1 MTLTFGTD
9 GVRGRAYDELT
20 VADVEAL
27 GQAAGLV
34 LGGDAIVIGT
44 DGRDSGDDFVGALCR
59 AFHRDGIRAWNLGL
73 APTPA
78 VAHVAAEH
86 GIAGAMVS
94 ASHNPYH
101 DNGVK
106 FFAPGG
112 RKLTD
117 AQQAAIEAELA
128 DLAATP
134 SSLVDQPGSAVGP
147 VDRTDLVA
155 DYVDWV
161 VGTVP
166 PGALSGLRVIADCA
180 NGAAS
185 GTAVPALRRLGAE
198 VTAINDA
205 PDGRNINADCG
216 STDMTRLSRE
226 VVAGAADLGLAF
238 DGDADRMLAIDRDG
252 QTIDGDQI
260 IAICARDLHE
270 RGRLADDTVVVTVMT
285 NLGFRLGM
293 AEAGV
298 EVHETPVGDRHVLEA
313 LERHGWTLGGEQSG
327 HVIFHELATTGDGLL
342 SAVQLLEVVNRS
354 GRPLAELADATMT
367 RLPQRLR
374 NVGLSGPAVEAM
386 EAIAADIADV
396 EARLGSTGRLLVRPS
411 GTEPLIRVMAE
422 APTQRQADEA
432 VDQLIAALEACA

>member
-34 LGGDAIVIGT
+34 LGGEAIVIGT
-44 DGRDSGDDFVGALCR
+44 DGRESGDDFVQALCR
-59 AFHRDGIRAWNLGL
+59 AFQRDGIRAWNLGL

-78 VAHVAAEH
+78 VAHIAAEH

-128 DLAATP
+128 GLAAT
-134 SSLVDQPGSAVGP
+134 SSDLVGQPDPGAEP

-166 PGALSGLRVIADCA
+166 AGALTGLRVIVDCA

-185 GTAVPALRRLGAE
+185 GTAAPALRRLGAD

-216 STDMTRLSRE
+216 STDMAHLSRE
-226 VVAGAADLGLAF
+226 VVAASADIGLAF
-238 DGDADRMLAIDRDG
+238 DGDADRMLAIDRGG
-252 QTIDGDQI
+252 QGIDGDQI
-260 IAICARDLHE
+260 IAICARDLHQ

-298 EVHETPVGDRHVLEA
+298 AVHETPVGDRHVLEA

-342 SAVQLLEVVNRS
+342 SAVQLLGVVKRS
-354 GRPLAELADATMT
+354 GRPLAELADAIMT

-374 NVGLSGPAVEAM
+374 NVRLAGPAAEAM
-386 EAIAADIADV
+386 ESIAADIADV
-396 EARLGSTGRLLVRPS
+396 EASLGSTGRLLVRPS

-422 APTQRQADEA
+422 APTQRQADDA
-432 VDQLIAALEACA
+432 VDQLIAALEARA